1 MIWLLLAAEAAQV
14 SPNPATMTPEQKAAQ
29 LQSSAPADPAAG
41 LPAYDWWSEGLHGI
55 ARNGYA
61 TVFPQAIGMAAT
73 WDAPLLKRI
82 GDVVATEARAKFN
95 AQPVNAD
102 RKIYE
107 GLTIWSPNINI
118 FRDPRWGRGQETYG
132 EDPYLTGRLGVAF
145 VTGLQGPDP
154 AHPKVIATPKHF
166 AVHSGPEAG
175 RDSFDVDPS
184 PQDLEA
190 TYLPAFRLAVTEGK
204 AQSLMC
210 AYNSILG
217 VPACANAPLMIDRLR
232 RDWGFKGFT
241 VSDCDAV
248 ANVHMYH
255 HYRLDA
261 AGAAAASLKGGT
273 DLNCGN
279 TYAALPEALKRGLVT
294 QQEIDISLQR
304 ALDARRALGIAYGAT
319 SPWSKISPKEIGT
332 PDHHA
337 VALEAARKAIVL
349 LKNDANRLPLKGGT
363 RIALIGADADDVG
376 VLQGNYHGTAINP
389 VTPLEGIRREFGAAN
404 VRYAQ
409 GSLLADGSAV
419 PIPETAL
426 RSNGAPG
433 LQAEYFAT
441 PGATGTPVATRR
453 ERHIDHDTNRA
464 VPAPGLGAQWSAR
477 WTGELVPPGPGNY
490 RLIVDAPA
498 CWKYCKSHDAAR
510 LWIDGKPLSQGEIK
524 KGRIDVPFMSD
535 GRPVPFKL
543 EFDHVSDDEG
553 VRLLW
558 LPPAEPMIAEAVAA
572 ANASDVVVVSVGL
585 SPDLEGEA
593 LSVSVP
599 GFVGG
604 DRTDIALPFAQQ
616 RLIAALKATGKPLVL
631 VLTSGS
637 AVAIDPANADAILA
651 AWYPGESGGTA
662 IADTLAG
669 RNNPSG
675 RLPVTFYAN
684 TTDLPAFVDYGMKER
699 TYRYFTGT
707 PIWGFGHGLSYTS
720 YGYTAP
726 VARVSVT
733 AGQSANVQ
741 VRVANTGGRDGE
753 EVVQAYLVPT
763 TAAAGGGTTP
773 VLQRQLVG
781 FTRLAVPRGKTRTAS
796 FTLDPRSLSLV
807 ARDGTRTVEPGA
819 YRVFVGGGQPGT
831 APGAWIDLTITGT
844 RQELPK

>member
-14 SPNPATMTPEQKAAQ
+14 SPNLATMTPEQKAAQ

-73 WDAPLLKRI
+73 WDAPLVKRI

-95 AQPVNAD
+95 AQPVGAD

-190 TYLPAFRLAVTEGK
+190 TYLPAFRMTVTEGK

-210 AYNSILG
+210 AYNAILG

-232 RDWGFKGFT
+232 RAWGFTGFT

-248 ANVHMYH
+248 ANVHMFH

-273 DLNCGN
+273 DLNCGT

-294 QQEIDISLQR
+294 QQEIDTALGR
-304 ALDARRALGIAYGAT
+304 ALSARRALGIAYGAT
-319 SPWSKISPKEIGT
+319 SPWSRISPKEVGT

-349 LKNDANRLPLKGGT
+349 LKNEGNRLPLKAGT

-376 VLQGNYHGTAINP
+376 VLQGNYHGTAITP
-389 VTPLEGIRREFGAAN
+389 VTPLEGLRRQFGTAN

-409 GSLLADGSAV
+409 GSLLADGAPV
-419 PIPETAL
+419 LVPETAL
-426 RSNGAPG
+426 RANGAAG
-433 LQAEYFAT
+433 LQADYFAA
-441 PGATGTPVATRR
+441 PGFAGQPVVSRL
-453 ERHIDHDTNRA
+453 ERTIDHDTNRA
-464 VPAPGLGAQWSAR
+464 PPAPGLGAQWSAR
-477 WTGELVPPGPGNY
+477 WTGALVPPGAGSY
-490 RLIVDAPA
+490 RLVIDAPA

-510 LWIDGKPLSQGEIK
+510 LWIDGKPLAEGEIK
-524 KGRIDVPFMSD
+524 KGQIDVPFTSD
-535 GRPVPFKL
+535 GRAVSFQL
-543 EFDHVSDDEG
+543 ELDHVSDDSG
-553 VRLLW
+553 VRLMW
-558 LPPAEPMIAEAVAA
+558 LPPAEPLIAEAVAA
-572 ANASDVVVVSVGL
+572 AKASDVVVVSVGL

-593 LSVSVP
+593 LSISVP

-637 AVAIDPANADAILA
+637 AVALDPNDADAILA

-662 IADTLAG
+662 IAETLAG

-675 RLPVTFYAN
+675 RLPVTFYAR

-707 PIWGFGHGLSYTS
+707 PAWGFGHGLSYTRF
-720 YGYTAP
+720 GYTAP
-726 VARVSVT
+726 VSTLRVA
-733 AGQSANVQ
+733 AGQPATVR
-741 VRVANTGGRDGE
+741 VRVANTGPRDGE

-763 TAAAGGGTTP
+763 VKPVGGMTSP

-781 FTRLAVPRGKTRTAS
+781 FTRIAIAKGKSREAA

-807 ARDGTRTVEPGA
+807 AHDGTRTVEPGS
-819 YRVFVGGGQPGT
+819 YRLFVGGGQPDT

>member
-14 SPNPATMTPEQKAAQ
+14 SPNPAKMTPEQKAAQ

-294 QQEIDISLQR
+294 QQEIDTSLQR

-319 SPWSKISPKEIGT
+319 SPWSKISPK
-332 PDHHA
+332 
-337 VALEAARKAIVL
+337 
-349 LKNDANRLPLKGGT
+349 
-363 RIALIGADADDVG
+363 
-376 VLQGNYHGTAINP
+376 
-389 VTPLEGIRREFGAAN
+389 
-404 VRYAQ
+404 
-409 GSLLADGSAV
+409 
-419 PIPETAL
+419 
-426 RSNGAPG
+426 
-433 LQAEYFAT
+433 
-441 PGATGTPVATRR
+441 
-453 ERHIDHDTNRA
+453 
-464 VPAPGLGAQWSAR
+464 
-477 WTGELVPPGPGNY
+477 
-490 RLIVDAPA
+490 
-498 CWKYCKSHDAAR
+498 
-510 LWIDGKPLSQGEIK
+510 
-524 KGRIDVPFMSD
+524 
-535 GRPVPFKL
+535 
-543 EFDHVSDDEG
+543 
-553 VRLLW
+553 
-558 LPPAEPMIAEAVAA
+558 
-572 ANASDVVVVSVGL
+572 
-585 SPDLEGEA
+585 
-593 LSVSVP
+593 
-599 GFVGG
+599 
-604 DRTDIALPFAQQ
+604 
-616 RLIAALKATGKPLVL
+616 
-631 VLTSGS
+631 
-637 AVAIDPANADAILA
+637 
-651 AWYPGESGGTA
+651 
-662 IADTLAG
+662 
-669 RNNPSG
+669 
-675 RLPVTFYAN
+675 
-684 TTDLPAFVDYGMKER
+684 
-699 TYRYFTGT
+699 
-707 PIWGFGHGLSYTS
+707 
-720 YGYTAP
+720 
-726 VARVSVT
+726 
-733 AGQSANVQ
+733 
-741 VRVANTGGRDGE
+741 
-753 EVVQAYLVPT
+753 
-763 TAAAGGGTTP
+763 
-773 VLQRQLVG
+773 
-781 FTRLAVPRGKTRTAS
+781 
-796 FTLDPRSLSLV
+796 
-807 ARDGTRTVEPGA
+807 
-819 YRVFVGGGQPGT
+819 
-831 APGAWIDLTITGT
+831 
-844 RQELPK
+844 